1 MRKFAV
7 LLRKELKELATPQ
20 MLLPFVVTVL
30 MFAFIGNIMGTQ
42 GAEDAANRRVIILD
56 LDQSSAS
63 ELVVDT
69 IAQAGFAPD
78 IRAGVEVEQVVDEL
92 KTKESASRLLVVIPE
107 GFGERLSQVQRP
119 QIVTYSALRNLSAT
133 GSQDVSALQQ
143 AIAGVSEAVSAQMLA
158 ERVGGADLEA
168 LKSPLVVE
176 EHVIVG
182 DKEAVA
188 SPDMIGGFISQQT
201 MFIPIVLFLVTIF
214 AAQMVAT
221 TIANEKENKT
231 LETLLATPISRGGL
245 VASKMLAAA
254 MVALL
259 SAGAYMLGMS
269 YYMKGLQASFGGM
282 ELGGGGGALAEL
294 GLSLGVGDYVLL
306 GITMFFAI
314 LVAISIALIL
324 GAFAEN
330 VRAVQS
336 LLTPLIMM
344 LMLPYLLVLL
354 LDIEAVSPVLRVL
367 VYAIP
372 FSHPFMAGPNLF
384 LGNYGM
390 VWAGIAYEALW
401 FVVFLVLAARIFS
414 SDRILT
420 MKLDL
425 GKKRRG
431 LRPGN

>member
-30 MFAFIGNIMGTQ
+30 MFAFIGNVMGTQ
-42 GAEDAANRRVIILD
+42 GAEDAANRSVIILD

-78 IRAGVEVEQVVDEL
+78 IRAQVEVEQVVDEL
-92 KTKESASRLLVVIPE
+92 KSKESASRLLVVIPE
-107 GFGERLSQVQRP
+107 GFGERLSEVQRP

-245 VASKMLAAA
+245 VASKMIAAA
-254 MVALL
+254 TVALL

-269 YYMKGLQASFGGM
+269 YYMKGLQASLGGM
-282 ELGGGGGALAEL
+282 ELGGGSGALAEL

-401 FVVFLVLAARIFS
+401 FVAFLVLAARIFS

-425 GKKRRG
+425 GKKRKG